1 MSMWRAWRSYS
12 PAIARRLTTS
22 RFSAS
27 VNWTLSMYG
36 SWLPSVSTQMLY
48 GFRSSVQFGV
58 LDGWTVFQGE
68 TTGKSGFKDQF
79 ALNLNRLTQLSILAS
94 ATCLSRSALAAYLG

>member
-1 MSMWRAWRSYS
+1 M
-12 PAIARRLTTS
+12 ARRLTTS

-48 GFRSSVQFGV
+48 GLRSIVQLGV
-58 LDGWTVFQGE
+58 LTGWTVFQGE
-68 TTGKSGFKDQF
+68 TTGRSGLSAQL
-79 ALNLNRLTQLSILAS
+79 ALNLNRLTQLSNLAS
-94 ATCLSRSALAAYLG
+94 ATSLSSCSLGVYFGKNCFR